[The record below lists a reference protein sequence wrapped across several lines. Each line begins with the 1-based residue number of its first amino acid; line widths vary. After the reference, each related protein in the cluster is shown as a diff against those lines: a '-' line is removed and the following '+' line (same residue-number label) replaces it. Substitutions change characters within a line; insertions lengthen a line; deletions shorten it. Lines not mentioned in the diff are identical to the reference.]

1 MKIEILGTNCSKC
14 ITLENNA
21 KLALSQIGGFYQLEK
36 VDDLAKIMEYG
47 VLSTPAL
54 VVDEKVIS
62 SGKVLS
68 VEEIKEILTK
78 SKVIK

>member
-14 ITLENNA
+14 ITLENNT
-21 KLALSQIGGFYQLEK
+21 KLALSQIGGFHQLEK

-54 VVDEKVIS
+54 VVDKKVLS

-68 VEEIKEILTK
+68 VEEIKEILA
-78 SKVIK
+78 SL